1 MSLSRIKL
9 YATLVIVLVCFLLG
23 WCRHGGEVPAPP
35 PPAPPIAPPV
45 VVLPPVVVPALPPP
59 VIVSEPRP
67 PAPEPEPVAVQPVPE
82 PPAAAQ
88 PVAEPVAPPV
98 QSAPPDDTVR
108 RAAIR
113 AELIKG
119 GYRYG
124 GKAAGPWPPHL
135 LEEEIERRLRAEATP
150 AK

>member
-1 MSLSRIKL
+1 M
-9 YATLVIVLVCFLLG
+9 A
-23 WCRHGGEVPAPP
+23 EPA
-35 PPAPPIAPPV
+35 
-45 VVLPPVVVPALPPP
+45 
-59 VIVSEPRP
+59 
-67 PAPEPEPVAVQPVPE
+67 PAPEPPAQPE
-82 PPAAAQ
+82 PPAAPQ
-88 PVAEPVAPPV
+88 PVVEAATPP
-98 QSAPPDDTVR
+98 APPDDTVR